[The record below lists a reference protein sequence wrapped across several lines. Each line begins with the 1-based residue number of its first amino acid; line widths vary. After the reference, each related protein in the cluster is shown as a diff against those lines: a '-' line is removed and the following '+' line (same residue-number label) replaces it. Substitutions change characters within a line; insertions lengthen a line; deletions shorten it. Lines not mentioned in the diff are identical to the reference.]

1 MGYWVF
7 FSLNPGLPFPRL
19 CSDLWVK
26 KKDGG
31 LPGIGKE
38 VEQLEITYIIDGSI
52 NWPDQFRIYFGT
64 IN

>member
-1 MGYWVF
+1 MGK
-7 FSLNPGLPFPRL
+7 
-19 CSDLWVK
+19 K